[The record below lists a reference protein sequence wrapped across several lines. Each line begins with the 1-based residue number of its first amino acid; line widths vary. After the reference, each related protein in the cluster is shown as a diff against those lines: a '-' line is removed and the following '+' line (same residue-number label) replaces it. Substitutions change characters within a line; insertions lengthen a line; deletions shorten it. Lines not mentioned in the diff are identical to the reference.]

1 MGQVYLKP
9 GKEKRVCLG
18 HPWIFLSDIDRA
30 DRSVSPGDTVTVC
43 TKQGKFLA
51 RAVYNPKS
59 QIALRILSIYDE
71 AIDDYHREPYV
82 SDVSEGKNDPI
93 YNAHSYHT
101 KVPYKAIVPFIEH
114 YTNPGDFVFDG
125 FCGTGMTGVAARSS
139 GRRGG

>member
-9 GKEKRVCLG
+9 GKEKRVFLG

-51 RAVYNPKS
+51 KAVYNPKS

-71 AIDDYHREPYV
+71 AIDEALKKLDEAGIDRFLEEYQKQLEQL
-82 SDVSEGKNDPI
+82 D
-93 YNAHSYHT
+93 NAHA
-101 KVPYKAIVPFIEH
+101 V
-114 YTNPGDFVFDG
+114 G
-125 FCGTGMTGVAARSS
+125 
-139 GRRGG
+139 